1 MEQGQAQGI
10 VDVDGSAVV
19 TWGEDAEDVRYV
31 GSVIERIEQAGTR
44 AAVAGDYARDHAEFI
59 ADLRG
64 AATLLGLLIP
74 VDADVVATLRA
85 YLIAS
90 RDHEGAAA
98 ERIIQAG
105 RGQGEENARAAR
117 IQAMQYS
124 GRRGVL
130 DSAVYWMD
138 RGVQG
143 LETIRVW
150 EAGSKE
156 PVR

>member
-1 MEQGQAQGI
+1 MEQDKAAQV
-10 VDVDGSAVV
+10 VDVDGSRIVV
-19 TWGEDAEDVRYV
+19 WGTDEEDVRYV
-31 GSVIERIEQAGTR
+31 GTVIERIEQAGHR
-44 AAVAGDYARDHAEFI
+44 VAGDYVRDLAEFV

-64 AATLLGLLIP
+64 AATLLGLVVP
-74 VDADVVATLRA
+74 ADADVVAILRP

-90 RDHEGAAA
+90 RDHEG
-98 ERIIQAG
+98 ETSESIIQAG
-105 RGQGEENARAAR
+105 KGQGEANARAAR

-143 LETIRVW
+143 LETIRTW
-150 EAGSKE
+150 EQRAK
-156 PVR
+156 